1 MDATTTESG
10 LLVSADSHVIEPT
23 SIWDGLLPRSFWGD
37 IAAGFSDRPGGS
49 DPNARLDEMAV
60 DGVSA
65 EVLYPS
71 LALRLF
77 SLEPPALQAECLQTY
92 NDWLADYVSVSP
104 QRLVGIGQVCTYD
117 IDLAVKEVERCRG
130 RGFGGIQ
137 IWQSPHPR
145 LPFSGDHYEPLW
157 EACAALSLP
166 VSLHILTG
174 YDASQEMFRQSID
187 VRDMQVREIL
197 KMSVS
202 QKLLS
207 ATESLID
214 LLFTGV
220 LDRHPALQLV
230 VVENE
235 VAWLPFFVDQCD
247 YYINRFRQPGGGA
260 PPRKVSEYLGEQVF
274 ATFFRDPNA
283 RWAIESLGSDP
294 FMWSN
299 DYPHANSTWPH
310 SREVI
315 AGQLGTLD
323 QQRFDSVT
331 FGNVCN
337 LYGLPVNEL
346 EGIKA

>member
-187 VRDMQVREIL
+187 VRDMQVPRDPQD
-197 KMSVS
+197 V
-202 QKLLS
+202 
-207 ATESLID
+207 
-214 LLFTGV
+214 
-220 LDRHPALQLV
+220 
-230 VVENE
+230 
-235 VAWLPFFVDQCD
+235 
-247 YYINRFRQPGGGA
+247 RQPEAVVGHGVIDRLALHRCARSA
-260 PPRKVSEYLGEQVF
+260 PSV
-274 ATFFRDPNA
+274 ATR
-283 RWAIESLGSDP
+283 RR
-294 FMWSN
+294 
-299 DYPHANSTWPH
+299 
-310 SREVI
+310 RE
-315 AGQLGTLD
+315 
-323 QQRFDSVT
+323 
-331 FGNVCN
+331 
-337 LYGLPVNEL
+337 
-346 EGIKA
+346 